1 MANKVK
7 QKRRFK
13 KAMKQR
19 QKEIEK
25 KALELAWRNIWV
37 KAGILK

>member
-1 MANKVK
+1 
-7 QKRRFK
+7 
-13 KAMKQR
+13 MKQR